1 MLQPQEIL
9 EAALQLPQEQRE
21 DLVDK
26 LAASL
31 DLGDLGEYWE
41 AEIQRRIEDVDAGR
55 VATIPADEVFARLEQ
70 RFGGKVDAFA
80 SIRSPRLSY
89 KTLRLGTTS
98 VWLAWVVASS
108 PPFVIVPARSWSH
121 RIDGL

>member
-55 VATIPADEVFARLEQ
+55 VATISADEVFARLEQ
-70 RFGGKVDAFA
+70 RFGGK
-80 SIRSPRLSY
+80 
-89 KTLRLGTTS
+89 
-98 VWLAWVVASS
+98 
-108 PPFVIVPARSWSH
+108 
-121 RIDGL
+121 

>member
-1 MLQPQEIL
+1 MRRARYTWNMLQSQEIL

-21 DLVDK
+21 ALVDK

-31 DLGDLGEYWE
+31 ELGDLGEYWE

-70 RFGGKVDAFA
+70 RFGGK
-80 SIRSPRLSY
+80 
-89 KTLRLGTTS
+89 
-98 VWLAWVVASS
+98 
-108 PPFVIVPARSWSH
+108 
-121 RIDGL
+121 

>member
-9 EAALQLPQEQRE
+9 GAALQLPQEQRE
-21 DLVDK
+21 DLIDK

-31 DLGDLGEYWE
+31 DLGELSEYWE

-70 RFGGKVDAFA
+70 RFGGK
-80 SIRSPRLSY
+80 
-89 KTLRLGTTS
+89 
-98 VWLAWVVASS
+98 
-108 PPFVIVPARSWSH
+108 
-121 RIDGL
+121 